1 MASIKDVATSLIGFN
16 QNTTSSLK
24 PEKTPET
31 NFSDVLTKLKTDTE
45 KTTSTTKKLSDNVKA
60 ESAVKKA
67 LWELVSIGTENA
79 KETLDE
85 LSSDDKAEAMR
96 ILQMIIDSISG
107 EISGAKASGST
118 QELINSLFSSSDE
131 KENETDLLSAQK
143 TLDELQLSI
152 SKLKDDSTTSSE
164 ILSQL
169 VPMLVSLGNVATSNT
184 STVDNSV
191 TAVSGEVSVKNGDT
205 TYHYSLADFQKKIQD
220 FEDVL
225 NGKVVQTPVVPIIPV
240 TPTTPTGTTTPTDT
254 TTTTP
259 TTGTTTPTDTT
270 TTTPTTGTTT
280 PTDTTTT
287 TPTTGT
293 TTPTDTT
300 TTTPTTGTTT
310 PTDTTTPT
318 TPTDPT
324 AQQTS
329 DTVTPVQ
336 TARAYTYQTITAENA
351 GVSSKVLAESNLAR
365 ASALSQRVIQKSS
378 ELDSLDLTGIAGL
391 NTQNVLQTP
400 FQSIADNL
408 SQVPVETQIL
418 SNISEQLANSKVNT
432 TSEMTMTLNP
442 DNLGEISVRLVNEA
456 GKISVTIAAQSE
468 ITQKLLQ
475 DKLPTLMSSLQNVNG
490 EVKEVKIV
498 EANQNA
504 SYAGFNLGSQN
515 AGQSNY
521 GSNSGSTQARSSY
534 ATSPVENTQ
543 EISPDTS
550 TQTYLGGSK
559 LWQTA

>member
-67 LWELVSIGTENA
+67 LWELVSTGTENA

-143 TLDELQLSI
+143 ALDELQLSI
-152 SKLKDDSTTSSE
+152 SKLKDESTTSSDV
-164 ILSQL
+164 LSQL

-205 TYHYSLADFQKKIQD
+205 TYHFSLADFQKKIQE

-225 NGKVVQTPVVPIIPV
+225 NGKVIQAPVVPIIPV
-240 TPTTPTGTTTPTDT
+240 KPTTPTTPTGTTTPTDT
-254 TTTTP
+254 TPTTPTGTTTPTDTTPKTP

-280 PTDTTTT
+280 PTDTT
-287 TPTTGT
+287 
-293 TTPTDTT
+293 
-300 TTTPTTGTTT
+300 PTTGTTT

-318 TPTDPT
+318 TPTDPA

-408 SQVPVETQIL
+408 SQVPVEAQIL